1 MRFPLP
7 DRVMLW
13 SAVSGVLLAL
23 SFPRPGISSLAWV
36 ALVPLFLV
44 MDKRPFRSGFVAGMF
59 FFGTVLYWLNIVMT
73 TYGKLAPVFSLVA
86 YLLLVAY
93 LALFF
98 ATATWGAW
106 RLREK
111 CGLSPVLT
119 LPVLWVALEFVR
131 SFLLTGFPWA
141 TLGYSQSHLSLIQS
155 ADLLGVYGLSFLLVL
170 SNAVL
175 AGTIATWQRGDRRQ
189 IPRVGW
195 VALVVLFSLNL
206 GYGYVRLR
214 TFQTEDGKP
223 LVVGLIQG
231 NIDQSLKWDPS
242 YQEET
247 VRIYTSLSEKASRKD
262 GVELLLWPESATP
275 FYFQED
281 GPLAESVKTLT
292 VDTGAYLLFG
302 SPAYQVVNKSFR
314 YLNSAFLLSPQGQVV
329 GRSDKVHLV
338 PFGEYVPLGKYLPFV
353 EKMVVGVGDFSPG
366 VISPLPMNGARI
378 GALICFE
385 GIFPE
390 LARQYVRQGS
400 DLLVNITNDAW
411 FGRSAAPYQHL
422 AMTRF
427 RAIEN
432 RVWVARAANTG
443 ISAFIRPD
451 GTIVRQ
457 TPIFERGYL
466 DGEVRLGAHPGVYTR
481 IGDLFP
487 LLALIVS
494 IIWLVK
500 TRKRM
505 DSAGS
510 EG

>member
-7 DRVMLW
+7 DRVMLY

-23 SFPRPGISSLAWV
+23 SFPRPGISALAWV

-131 SFLLTGFPWA
+131 AFLLTGFPWA
-141 TLGYSQSHLSLIQS
+141 TLGYSQSNLSLIQS

-175 AGTIATWQRGDRRQ
+175 AGTIAAWRSGDRRQ

-195 VALVVLFSLNL
+195 AALVVLFSLNL
-206 GYGYVRLR
+206 GYGYVRLGM
-214 TFQTEDGKP
+214 FQAEEGKP

-242 YQEET
+242 YQ
-247 VRIYTSLSEKASRKD
+247 
-262 GVELLLWPESATP
+262 
-275 FYFQED
+275 
-281 GPLAESVKTLT
+281 
-292 VDTGAYLLFG
+292 
-302 SPAYQVVNKSFR
+302 
-314 YLNSAFLLSPQGQVV
+314 
-329 GRSDKVHLV
+329 
-338 PFGEYVPLGKYLPFV
+338 
-353 EKMVVGVGDFSPG
+353 
-366 VISPLPMNGARI
+366 
-378 GALICFE
+378 
-385 GIFPE
+385 
-390 LARQYVRQGS
+390 
-400 DLLVNITNDAW
+400 
-411 FGRSAAPYQHL
+411 
-422 AMTRF
+422 
-427 RAIEN
+427 
-432 RVWVARAANTG
+432 
-443 ISAFIRPD
+443 
-451 GTIVRQ
+451 
-457 TPIFERGYL
+457 
-466 DGEVRLGAHPGVYTR
+466 
-481 IGDLFP
+481 
-487 LLALIVS
+487 
-494 IIWLVK
+494 
-500 TRKRM
+500 
-505 DSAGS
+505 
-510 EG
+510 